1 MATVLSICNS
11 ALIKLGA
18 NTITSIDQN
27 SKEAILC
34 KAQYPI
40 VLTRVLQE
48 HPWNFAIK
56 RASLQKLADAPAFGF
71 QAQFQLPPDYLRV
84 LTPYPET
91 VKFVVEGDKVL
102 CDEAN
107 LSIRYLFNAEDPS
120 KYPPQFAE
128 VFAYELALELSYALV
143 QSNTQQAQ
151 LANMAKN
158 FKLTART
165 YDAQEGSPE
174 DFFRDEWDAARY

>member
-1 MATVLSICNS
+1 MATELSICNS

-18 NTITSIDQN
+18 NPITSLDQN

-34 KAQYPI
+34 KAQYPV

-56 RASLQKLADAPAFGF
+56 RASLQKLAEIPAFDYS
-71 QAQFQLPPDYLRV
+71 AQFQLPPDYLRV
-84 LTPYPET
+84 LSPYPDT
-91 VKFVVEGDKVL
+91 VRFVVEGDRVL
-102 CDEAN
+102 CNESA
-107 LSIRYLFNAEDPS
+107 LSIRYLFNATDPS

-128 VFAYELALELSYALV
+128 VFAYELAVELSYALV

-151 LANMAKN
+151 LAQLAKN
-158 FKLTART
+158 FKITART
-165 YDAQEGSPE
+165 YDAQEGTPE
-174 DFFRDEWDAARY
+174 DFYRDEWDIARY

>member
-1 MATVLSICNS
+1 MATELSICNS

-18 NTITSIDQN
+18 NPITSIDQN

-34 KAQYPI
+34 KAQYHV

-56 RASLQKLADAPAFGF
+56 RVSLQKLAQAPAFGF
-71 QAQFQLPPDYLRV
+71 TSQFQLPPDYLRV
-84 LTPYPET
+84 LTPYPDT

-102 CDEAN
+102 CDESTLA
-107 LSIRYLFNAEDPS
+107 IRYLFNATDPS
-120 KYPPQFAE
+120 KYPAQFAE
-128 VFAYELALELSYALV
+128 VFAFELALELSYALI

-151 LANMAKN
+151 LEARARN
-158 FKLTART
+158 FKITART
-165 YDAQEGSPE
+165 YDAQEGTPE
-174 DFFRDEWDAARY
+174 DFFRDDWDEARY